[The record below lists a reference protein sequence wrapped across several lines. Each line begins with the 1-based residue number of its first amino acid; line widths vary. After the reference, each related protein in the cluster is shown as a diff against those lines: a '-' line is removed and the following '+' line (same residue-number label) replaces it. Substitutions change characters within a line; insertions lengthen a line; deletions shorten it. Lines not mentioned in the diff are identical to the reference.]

1 MKFNN
6 NKPRKPYSSNPKPPV
21 NFKGTTVEVFRGDVN
36 GAIRKLKKILEK
48 ADRQKELSKR
58 EYYEKPSVKRK
69 RKKDQGTKRQKKLV
83 NDMILKG
90 EYMPTPTVGQKH
102 LKGKREKRKAW
113 MEKEK
118 LRRFQKRRGK

>member
-1 MKFNN
+1 M
-6 NKPRKPYSSNPKPPV
+6 
-21 NFKGTTVEVFRGDVN
+21 
-36 GAIRKLKKILEK
+36 
-48 ADRQKELSKR
+48 
-58 EYYEKPSVKRK
+58 
-69 RKKDQGTKRQKKLV
+69 KRQKKLI

-90 EYMPTPTVGQKH
+90 EYMPTPTVGQEH

>member
-1 MKFNN
+1 VKFNN

-58 EYYEKPSVKRK
+58 EYYEKPSVQRK
-69 RKKDQGTKRQKKLV
+69 RKKDQGTKRQKKLI

>member
-58 EYYEKPSVKRK
+58 EYYEKPSVQRK
-69 RKKDQGTKRQKKLV
+69 RKKDQGTKRQKKLI

>member
-1 MKFNN
+1 M
-6 NKPRKPYSSNPKPPV
+6 R
-21 NFKGTTVEVFRGDVN
+21 
-36 GAIRKLKKILEK
+36 IL
-48 ADRQKELSKR
+48 LN
-58 EYYEKPSVKRK
+58 YPNLPSVKRK